1 MTHSWAN
8 IFTVIL
14 QLVYL
19 FFSHQDD
26 SDDSDSKSHPTPDI
40 PGSNEPEN
48 KNGDKNSVDRKT
60 ETKSPPNIRS
70 AASCD
75 LTNEVPSTALDI
87 LSKLFPE
94 KKKSVLELVLRRC
107 GDDLLKAIEQC
118 NPQKSAE
125 FNYFDFGCRKNT
137 EKYISEKMKSKQFT
151 YFRGKIGKICN
162 KFFSKI
168 KLFTFAVGWGQNAEN
183 RDIFGWF

>member
-1 MTHSWAN
+1 MSFCSN
-8 IFTVIL
+8 FI
-14 QLVYL
+14 
-19 FFSHQDD
+19 SHICLHKDD
-26 SDDSDSKSHPTPDI
+26 SDDSDSKSHPTPDM
-40 PGSNEPEN
+40 PRSNEPES
-48 KNGDKNSVDRKT
+48 KNGDKNIMDCKT
-60 ETKSPPNIRS
+60 ERNIPPNTTS

-137 EKYISEKMKSKQFT
+137 EKYISEKMKSKQLS
-151 YFRGKIGKICN
+151 YFRGKTGKIRN
-162 KFFSKI
+162 KFAI
-168 KLFTFAVGWGQNAEN
+168 
-183 RDIFGWF
+183 I